1 MNTHDAVMPFG
12 KYQGER
18 VTRVPVSYLKWAVSV
33 RAEAPVETKEGSFP
47 FHEVAKSEMQR
58 RGERLENI
66 DVSLHAIDRASL
78 YFVPK
83 FRLEH
88 GHMEG
93 IASWL
98 GRLAWEAWQRR
109 TELGARKEDGTWKL
123 IHNGIKFVIEEQA
136 IPVVKTV
143 ETL

>member
-1 MNTHDAVMPFG
+1 MNTHDAMMSFG
-12 KYQGER
+12 KYEGQR
-18 VTRVPVSYLKWAVSV
+18 VTRVPVGYLKWAVANQAAS
-33 RAEAPVETKEGSFP
+33 PVETKDGTFP
-47 FHEVAKSEMQR
+47 FHEVAKAEIER

-78 YFVPK
+78 YFLPIW
-83 FRLEH
+83 RLEH

-98 GRLAWEAWQRR
+98 GRLSWEAWQS
-109 TELGARKEDGTWKL
+109 RKPEEKREGNTWK
-123 IHNGIKFVIEEQA
+123 ITRGQITFIIEEML

-143 ETL
+143 EG

>member
-1 MNTHDAVMPFG
+1 MNTHDAIMPFG
-12 KYQGER
+12 KYEGQR
-18 VTRVPVSYLKWAVSV
+18 VTRVPVGYLKWAVANGASSMV
-33 RAEAPVETKEGSFP
+33 ATKDGSFP
-47 FHEVAKSEMQR
+47 FNEVAKAEITR

-78 YFVPK
+78 YFLPVY
-83 FRLEH
+83 RLEH

-98 GRLAWEAWQRR
+98 GRLAWEAWQS
-109 TELGARKEDGTWKL
+109 RKPGEKCIEGNGWK
-123 IHNGIKFVIEEQA
+123 ITRGQITFVIEEMA

-143 ETL
+143 EG

>member
-1 MNTHDAVMPFG
+1 MNTHDAIMPFG
-12 KYQGER
+12 KYEGQR
-18 VTRVPVSYLKWAVSV
+18 VTRVPVGYLKWAV
-33 RAEAPVETKEGSFP
+33 ANEAGSIVETKDGRFP
-47 FHEVAKSEMQR
+47 FCEVARAEITR

-78 YFVPK
+78 YFLPM

-98 GRLAWEAWQRR
+98 GRLSWEAWQS
-109 TELGARKEDGTWKL
+109 RKESERREGNVWK
-123 IHNGIKFVIEEQA
+123 ITRGKITFIIEEMVV
-136 IPVVKTV
+136 PVVKTV
-143 ETL
+143 EG

>member
-33 RAEAPVETKEGSFP
+33 AAEAHVETKDGSFP
-47 FHEVAKSEMQR
+47 FHEVAKAEMQR
-58 RGERLENI
+58 RGERIENI

-78 YFVPK
+78 YFIPK
-83 FRLEH
+83 YRLEH

-93 IASWL
+93 LASWL

-109 TELGARKEDGTWKL
+109 AELGTQQGDGTWKIL
-123 IHNGIKFVIEEQA
+123 HDRIKFVIEEQA

-143 ETL
+143 EAP